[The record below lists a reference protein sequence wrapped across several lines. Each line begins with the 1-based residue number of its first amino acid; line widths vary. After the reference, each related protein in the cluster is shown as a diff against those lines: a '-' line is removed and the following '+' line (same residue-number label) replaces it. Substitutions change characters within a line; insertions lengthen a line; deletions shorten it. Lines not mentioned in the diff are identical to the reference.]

1 VLEEAY
7 ALARGT
13 ADRSLRA
20 RTSCALAT
28 ALARGDDLPRAEELL
43 REGLEEVGGDP
54 EYTLDR
60 VFCLYRGSA
69 VARNAGDANTG
80 VARIEE
86 GLRLLQQ
93 FPSDF
98 QEVDLSGLTELA
110 EAMRI
115 AGRLHEASA
124 AFEQAY
130 ARSVALGR
138 DESQGTGTLL
148 NNWALTLS
156 SLGRPLDAEPL
167 FRRAIEISRADATE
181 DAVSPMLLVNYARV
195 LRDLA
200 RLDEADDYVTRGV
213 AKARAADDQIVVNQG
228 LLLAAW
234 VHLNRNQLD
243 RAAAVLSEVEPR
255 LRQALPA
262 GHIAFASLASYR
274 SLLALGR
281 GDLQAALPLA
291 QEAVSLA
298 EASIQAGGQGSDFL
312 PTMLLRRSDLERRLG
327 RPRRGSC
334 SAAWGG
340 RGWRW
345 RTACATSVVETR
357 RTRSFAPRWNTCKA
371 RSARSTPRPSPPR
384 SFCRAPR
391 VADALAKPA
400 RG

>member
-1 VLEEAY
+1 
-7 ALARGT
+7 
-13 ADRSLRA
+13 
-20 RTSCALAT
+20 
-28 ALARGDDLPRAEELL
+28 
-43 REGLEEVGGDP
+43 
-54 EYTLDR
+54 
-60 VFCLYRGSA
+60 

-327 RPRRGSC
+327 RLDP
-334 SAAWGG
+334 A
-340 RGWRW
+340 
-345 RTACATSVVETR
+345 
-357 RTRSFAPRWNTCKA
+357 
-371 RSARSTPRPSPPR
+371 
-384 SFCRAPR
+384 
-391 VADALAKPA
+391 VADAREAVRLLEQSAPPGVLLSRLGRARLALA
-400 RG
+400 HGLRDLGRGDEADPVLRTAVEHLQSALGPEHPETLAAQELLSSAAGG